1 MVYTRF
7 TIKKKEGKSMGD
19 YVGTAA
25 MAELWGCK
33 QSTITKW
40 CREGKVEGAEQ
51 DSKGSPWRIP
61 VDAQC
66 PAIKRKGRNE

>member
-40 CREGKVEGAEQ
+40 RREGKVEGAEQ

>member
-1 MVYTRF
+1 
-7 TIKKKEGKSMGD
+7 MGD

-40 CREGKVEGAEQ
+40 CREGKIEGAEQ

>member
-1 MVYTRF
+1 
-7 TIKKKEGKSMGD
+7 MGD
-19 YVGTAA
+19 FVGRAA

-40 CREGKVEGAEQ
+40 CREGKIEGAEQ
-51 DSKGSPWRIP
+51 DKTGSPWRIP

-66 PAIKRKGRNE
+66 PAKMKRQQQAKDYR

>member
-1 MVYTRF
+1 
-7 TIKKKEGKSMGD
+7 MGD
-19 YVGTAA
+19 FVGTAA

-40 CREGKVEGAEQ
+40 FREGNIEGAEQ
-51 DSKGSPWRIP
+51 DKTGSPWRIP

-66 PAIKRKGRNE
+66 PAKMKRQQQAKDYR

>member
-1 MVYTRF
+1 
-7 TIKKKEGKSMGD
+7 MGD
-19 YVGTAA
+19 FVGTSA

-40 CREGKVEGAEQ
+40 CREGKIEGAEQ
-51 DSKGSPWRIP
+51 DGKRSPWRIP
-61 VDAQC
+61 VDEQC

>member
-1 MVYTRF
+1 MLYTRF

-40 CREGKVEGAEQ
+40 CREGKIEGAEQ
-51 DSKGSPWRIP
+51 DGKRSPWRIP

-66 PAIKRKGRNE
+66 PAIKRKGRTE